1 MKQLSGD
8 EHKVFTVIANTM
20 NMNHCNRI
28 PIKRQVIAE
37 ICGWWN
43 EDRPKYSM
51 NKVSKLTASIERKGL
66 IKKDEI
72 FNSDGTSIVFYTIPM
87 LEVSKQV
94 DKNFEKFDET
104 RQKSVAHNKQEI
116 YRNKQSINSN
126 NTNSTNNSNNTNN
139 TNKVDSDSFNP
150 YDDIELKEAES
161 AMVST
166 SINN

>member
-1 MKQLSGD
+1 
-8 EHKVFTVIANTM
+8 
-20 NMNHCNRI
+20 
-28 PIKRQVIAE
+28 
-37 ICGWWN
+37 
-43 EDRPKYSM
+43 M

-126 NTNSTNNSNNTNN
+126 NTNSTNNSNNTN
-139 TNKVDSDSFNP
+139 KVDSFNP

-161 AMVST
+161 AMVSI